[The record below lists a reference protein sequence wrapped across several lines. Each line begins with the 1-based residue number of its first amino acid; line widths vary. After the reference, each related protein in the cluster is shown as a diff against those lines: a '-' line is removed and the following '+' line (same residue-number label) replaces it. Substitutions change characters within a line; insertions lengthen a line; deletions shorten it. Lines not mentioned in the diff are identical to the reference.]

1 MPNADIASSRAD
13 LTPGSGTLYFLGTA
27 LLLGSWY
34 AFAIGIVL
42 IVIIALRA
50 VWEKET
56 LRAEL
61 PGYAD
66 YASGVKYRL
75 VPGLW

>member
-1 MPNADIASSRAD
+1 M
-13 LTPGSGTLYFLGTA
+13 
-27 LLLGSWY
+27 LGSWY

-50 VWEKET
+50 VWEAET

-66 YASGVKYRL
+66 YASRVKYRL
-75 VPGLW
+75 VPGVSMSASLDIAPR